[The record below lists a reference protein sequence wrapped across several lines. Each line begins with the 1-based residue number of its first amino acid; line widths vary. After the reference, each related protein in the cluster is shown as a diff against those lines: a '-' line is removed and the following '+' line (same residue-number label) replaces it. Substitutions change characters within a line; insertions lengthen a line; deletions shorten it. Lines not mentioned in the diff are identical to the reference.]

1 MKRHLRF
8 RTIFIS
14 DVHLGVPECKASQ
27 ASHFLRHSSCEK
39 LVLNGDIIDAWA
51 LKRDGK
57 WTTEHTHFVRT
68 VLRKMEKEATEVIYL
83 RGNHDDVL
91 ERFLPLSLD
100 NLKISDEHIHQ
111 SPHGNYLV
119 VHGDG
124 FDHVT
129 TNHKWMAEL
138 GAIGYNSLLKLN
150 RIYNAY
156 RAWRGKPP
164 FSFAKWVKAK
174 VKGAVS
180 FVGKYEEQLQSLAH
194 SKKCDGIICGHI
206 HTPADKRVGDVHY
219 LNSGDWVES
228 MTAVVEHLDRSF
240 EVFNYEEWCRR
251 AGRQPKGPATA
262 VDAAQQDQ
270 GHDQVEESETNQEED
285 APGLPAGSSIK
296 SAGAVV

>member
-1 MKRHLRF
+1 MKRKLRF
-8 RTIFIS
+8 KTIFVS

-27 ASHFLRHSSCEK
+27 ASHFLRNSTCEK

-51 LKRDGK
+51 LRRDGK
-57 WTTEHTHFVRT
+57 WTKEHTHFVRT
-68 VLRKMEKEATEVIYL
+68 VLKKMEKEGTEVIYL

-91 ERFLPLSLD
+91 ERFLPLKLD
-100 NLKISDEHIHQ
+100 NLKITDEHIHQ

-138 GAIGYNSLLKLN
+138 GAIGYNTLLKLN

-156 RAWRGKPP
+156 RSWRGKAP

-180 FVGKYEEQLQSLAH
+180 FVGKYEEQLQNLAH

-206 HTPADKRVGDVHY
+206 HTPADKKVGNVHY

-240 EVFNYEEWCRR
+240 EVITYEEWCRR
-251 AGRQPKGPATA
+251 AGRVPKGQHSDEKESKQIQAQALEPEKQSDLQPA
-262 VDAAQQDQ
+262 
-270 GHDQVEESETNQEED
+270 
-285 APGLPAGSSIK
+285 P
-296 SAGAVV
+296 